1 MGKSAMESVT
11 IVSIGVVLVAQLA
24 QVVGYTIS
32 ENDQQALV
40 NIINSGL
47 VVVTTGVSIVGSIVA
62 IWGRVKA
69 TKQISGVFTPA
80 PAPPLVPPTA

>member
-1 MGKSAMESVT
+1 MGKSAIGSVT
-11 IVSIGVVLVAQLA
+11 IVSIGVVLAAQLA

-62 IWGRVKA
+62 IWGRVRA
-69 TKQISGVFTPA
+69 TKQISGIVTPA
-80 PAPPLVPPTA
+80 SAPPLAKEE